1 MLDEFVN
8 AIYGGFDVE
17 NSIEPAMWQEL
28 TKIMNDATAKGLS
41 KGEFSI
47 DHNRSFLDA
56 VKHANEVFAAF
67 KTHAMGK
74 SMASKLLDDNGN
86 LKPFDK
92 WMKDISSISSHHVGS
107 WLKTEYNTA
116 VLRAHNAADW
126 RSFIENKD
134 IMPNLRWM
142 PTTSPDAEAVHRG
155 YWEKKLTLPV
165 EHSFWNKHHP
175 GDRWNCK
182 CSLEST
188 DDPASPDDILDDL
201 PIEPAQRGLENNP
214 GKDGKMFNDTHPYF
228 PKNCNQ
234 CSFYKNRGFKNK
246 MKTWFSNHEKDCYN
260 CNFINKELQ
269 YKDADFFR
277 KRQYEYQQLKSN
289 PEYRDVQFDKKTG
302 GIKATHIGHIT
313 HEGARAERFFEG
325 LTSSDLE
332 KECMNQLFRNG
343 HKVLFCNET
352 LRRRGQQ
359 LPALDMELDGKIMDI
374 RSVTGRGWY
383 SNIFV
388 SKNEQ
393 LYRYNNREDVTE
405 KSDSLCMYFHDSSL
419 YNEEKMRSSI
429 SMFKYRRDNDGNLLS
444 RQLKNVYCVIK
455 GNAKIKKF
463 EI

>member
-1 MLDEFVN
+1 
-8 AIYGGFDVE
+8 
-17 NSIEPAMWQEL
+17 MWQEL

-56 VKHANEVFAAF
+56 VKHANEIFAAF
-67 KTHAMGK
+67 KTHTMGK

-188 DDPASPDDILDDL
+188 DDPASPDDVLDDL

-214 GKDGKMFNDTHPYF
+214 GKDGKIFNDTHPYF

-246 MKTWFSNHEKDCYN
+246 VKTWFNNHEKDCYN
-260 CNFINKELQ
+260 CSFFNNKEEEQKRRNSIKEFIENALGLPWGGKKGVYLGEISNEEVKALKRIGVELKVPSIHVIDTDLKHATRPEKIKAGIAVSVQGFKNFVQNYDNPKMFEVYWDAEKVALLYLTKYENQ
-269 YKDADFFR
+269 YQKFIV
-277 KRQYEYQQLKSN
+277 KINGS
-289 PEYRDVQFDKKTG
+289 
-302 GIKATHIGHIT
+302 GIK
-313 HEGARAERFFEG
+313 
-325 LTSSDLE
+325 
-332 KECMNQLFRNG
+332 C
-343 HKVLFCNET
+343 
-352 LRRRGQQ
+352 
-359 LPALDMELDGKIMDI
+359 
-374 RSVTGRGWY
+374 
-383 SNIFV
+383 
-388 SKNEQ
+388 
-393 LYRYNNREDVTE
+393 NREILDTNYLRTA
-405 KSDSLCMYFHDSSL
+405 SL
-419 YNEEKMRSSI
+419 I
-429 SMFKYRRDNDGNLLS
+429 RDPKNIRKNPK
-444 RQLKNVYCVIK
+444 LK
-455 GNAKIKKF
+455 KIR
-463 EI
+463 

>member
-17 NSIEPAMWQEL
+17 NSIEPTMWREL
-28 TKIMNDATAKGLS
+28 TKIMNEATAKGLS

-47 DHNRSFLDA
+47 DHNKGFLES
-56 VKHANEVFAAF
+56 VKHANEIFAAF

-165 EHSFWNKHHP
+165 EHPFWNKHHP

-188 DDPASPDDILDDL
+188 DDPASPDDVLDDL

-214 GKDGKMFNDTHPYF
+214 GKDGKIFNDTHPYF

-246 MKTWFSNHEKDCYN
+246 VKTWFSNQEKDCFN
-260 CNFINKELQ
+260 CPFFKDCISEQDKNRSLRLRAKKIKEEVEFLKESKPTNKEFPHSINV
-269 YKDADFFR
+269 YA
-277 KRQYEYQQLKSN
+277 
-289 PEYRDVQFDKKTG
+289 T
-302 GIKATHIGHIT
+302 GIKEWLNQPHKHYK
-313 HEGARAERFFEG
+313 EKNEL
-325 LTSSDLE
+325 LTSFLDVFYNAKYRGSTDDN
-332 KECMNQLFRNG
+332 KERDGVEHTHVF
-343 HKVLFCNET
+343 EI
-352 LRRRGQQ
+352 
-359 LPALDMELDGKIMDI
+359 ELNK
-374 RSVTGRGWY
+374 
-383 SNIFV
+383 
-388 SKNEQ
+388 
-393 LYRYNNREDVTE
+393 E
-405 KSDSLCMYFHDSSL
+405 KSWILVHEMKWGEYKLH
-419 YNEEKMRSSI
+419 SI
-429 SMFKYRRDNDGNLLS
+429 SDNVNVTKD
-444 RQLKNVYCVIK
+444 LKK
-455 GNAKIKKF
+455 
-463 EI
+463 

>member
-1 MLDEFVN
+1 
-8 AIYGGFDVE
+8 
-17 NSIEPAMWQEL
+17 MWQEL

-47 DHNRSFLDA
+47 DHNRGFLDA
-56 VKHANEVFAAF
+56 VKHANEIFAAF

-165 EHSFWNKHHP
+165 EHPFWNKHHP

-214 GKDGKMFNDTHPYF
+214 GKDGKIFNDTHPYF

-246 MKTWFSNHEKDCYN
+246 VKTWFNNHEKDCYN
-260 CNFINKELQ
+260 CSFFNNKEEEQKRRNSIKEFIENALGLPWGGKKGVYLGEISNEEVKALKRIGVELKVPSIHVIDTDLKHATRPEKIKAGIAVSVQGFKNFVQNYDNPKMFEVYWDAEKVALLYLTKYENQ
-269 YKDADFFR
+269 YQKFIV
-277 KRQYEYQQLKSN
+277 KINGS
-289 PEYRDVQFDKKTG
+289 
-302 GIKATHIGHIT
+302 GIK
-313 HEGARAERFFEG
+313 
-325 LTSSDLE
+325 
-332 KECMNQLFRNG
+332 C
-343 HKVLFCNET
+343 
-352 LRRRGQQ
+352 
-359 LPALDMELDGKIMDI
+359 
-374 RSVTGRGWY
+374 
-383 SNIFV
+383 
-388 SKNEQ
+388 
-393 LYRYNNREDVTE
+393 NREILDTNYLRTA
-405 KSDSLCMYFHDSSL
+405 SL
-419 YNEEKMRSSI
+419 I
-429 SMFKYRRDNDGNLLS
+429 RDPKNIRKNPK
-444 RQLKNVYCVIK
+444 LK
-455 GNAKIKKF
+455 KIR
-463 EI
+463 

>member
-17 NSIEPAMWQEL
+17 NSIEPTMWREL

-126 RSFIENKD
+126 RSFMENKD

-165 EHSFWNKHHP
+165 EHPFWNKHHP

-188 DDPASPDDILDDL
+188 DDPASPDDVLDDL

-214 GKDGKMFNDTHPYF
+214 GKDGKIFNDTHPYF

-246 MKTWFSNHEKDCYN
+246 VKTWFSNQEKDCFN
-260 CNFINKELQ
+260 CPFFKDCISEQDKNRSLRLRAKKIKEEVEFLKESKPTNKEFPHSINV
-269 YKDADFFR
+269 YA
-277 KRQYEYQQLKSN
+277 
-289 PEYRDVQFDKKTG
+289 T
-302 GIKATHIGHIT
+302 GIKEWLNQPHKHYK
-313 HEGARAERFFEG
+313 EKNEL
-325 LTSSDLE
+325 LTSFLDVFYNAKYRGSTDDN
-332 KECMNQLFRNG
+332 KERDGVEHTHVF
-343 HKVLFCNET
+343 EI
-352 LRRRGQQ
+352 
-359 LPALDMELDGKIMDI
+359 ELNK
-374 RSVTGRGWY
+374 
-383 SNIFV
+383 
-388 SKNEQ
+388 
-393 LYRYNNREDVTE
+393 E
-405 KSDSLCMYFHDSSL
+405 KSWILVHEMKWGEYKLH
-419 YNEEKMRSSI
+419 SI
-429 SMFKYRRDNDGNLLS
+429 SDNVNVTKD
-444 RQLKNVYCVIK
+444 LKK
-455 GNAKIKKF
+455 
-463 EI
+463 

>member
-17 NSIEPAMWQEL
+17 NSIEPTMWQEL
-28 TKIMNDATAKGLS
+28 TKIMNEATAKGLA

-47 DHNRSFLDA
+47 DHNRGFLDA
-56 VKHANEVFAAF
+56 VKHANEIFAAF

-74 SMASKLLDDNGN
+74 SMASKLLDENGS

-165 EHSFWNKHHP
+165 EHPFWNKHHP

-214 GKDGKMFNDTHPYF
+214 GKDGKIFNDTHPYF

-246 MKTWFSNHEKDCYN
+246 VKTWFSNQEKDCFN
-260 CNFINKELQ
+260 CPFFKDCISEQDKNRSLRLRAKKIKEEVEFLKESKPTNKEFPHSINV
-269 YKDADFFR
+269 YA
-277 KRQYEYQQLKSN
+277 
-289 PEYRDVQFDKKTG
+289 T
-302 GIKATHIGHIT
+302 GIKEWLNQPHKHYK
-313 HEGARAERFFEG
+313 EKNEL
-325 LTSSDLE
+325 LTSFLDVFYNS
-332 KECMNQLFRNG
+332 KY
-343 HKVLFCNET
+343 
-352 LRRRGQQ
+352 RGYT
-359 LPALDMELDGKIMDI
+359 DDNK
-374 RSVTGRGWY
+374 
-383 SNIFV
+383 
-388 SKNEQ
+388 K
-393 LYRYNNREDVTE
+393 REDVEHTHVFEIELNKE
-405 KSDSLCMYFHDSSL
+405 KSWILVH
-419 YNEEKMRSSI
+419 EMRWGEYKLHSI
-429 SMFKYRRDNDGNLLS
+429 SDNENVTKD
-444 RQLKNVYCVIK
+444 LKK
-455 GNAKIKKF
+455 
-463 EI
+463 

>member
-17 NSIEPAMWQEL
+17 NSIEPTMWQEL
-28 TKIMNDATAKGLS
+28 TKIMNEATAKGLS

-47 DHNRSFLDA
+47 DHNRVFLDA

-165 EHSFWNKHHP
+165 EHPFWNKHHP

-188 DDPASPDDILDDL
+188 DDPASPDDVIDDL
-201 PIEPAQRGLENNP
+201 PVEPAQRGLENNP
-214 GKDGKMFNDTHPYF
+214 GKDGKIFNDTHPYF
-228 PKNCNQ
+228 PKSCNQ

-246 MKTWFSNHEKDCYN
+246 VKTWFNNHEKDCYN
-260 CNFINKELQ
+260 CSFFNNKEEEQKRRNSIKEFIENALSLPWGGKKGVYLGEFSNEEVKALKRIGVELKVPSIHVIDTDLKHATRPEKIKAGIAVSVQGFKNFVQNYDNPKMFEVYWDAEKVALLYLTKYENQ
-269 YKDADFFR
+269 YQKFIV
-277 KRQYEYQQLKSN
+277 KINGS
-289 PEYRDVQFDKKTG
+289 
-302 GIKATHIGHIT
+302 GIK
-313 HEGARAERFFEG
+313 
-325 LTSSDLE
+325 
-332 KECMNQLFRNG
+332 C
-343 HKVLFCNET
+343 
-352 LRRRGQQ
+352 
-359 LPALDMELDGKIMDI
+359 
-374 RSVTGRGWY
+374 
-383 SNIFV
+383 
-388 SKNEQ
+388 
-393 LYRYNNREDVTE
+393 NREILDTNYLRTA
-405 KSDSLCMYFHDSSL
+405 SL
-419 YNEEKMRSSI
+419 I
-429 SMFKYRRDNDGNLLS
+429 RDPKNIRKNPK
-444 RQLKNVYCVIK
+444 LK
-455 GNAKIKKF
+455 KIR
-463 EI
+463 

>member
-17 NSIEPAMWQEL
+17 NSIEPTMWREL

-47 DHNRSFLDA
+47 DHNKGFLDS

-165 EHSFWNKHHP
+165 EHPFWNKHHP

-214 GKDGKMFNDTHPYF
+214 GKDGKIFNDTHPYF

-246 MKTWFSNHEKDCYN
+246 VKTWFSNQEKDCFN
-260 CNFINKELQ
+260 CPFFKDCISEQDKNRSLRLRAKKIKEEVEFLKESKPTNKEFPHSINV
-269 YKDADFFR
+269 YA
-277 KRQYEYQQLKSN
+277 
-289 PEYRDVQFDKKTG
+289 T
-302 GIKATHIGHIT
+302 GIKEWLNQPHKHYK
-313 HEGARAERFFEG
+313 EKNEL
-325 LTSSDLE
+325 LTSFLDVFYNS
-332 KECMNQLFRNG
+332 KY
-343 HKVLFCNET
+343 
-352 LRRRGQQ
+352 RGYT
-359 LPALDMELDGKIMDI
+359 DDNK
-374 RSVTGRGWY
+374 
-383 SNIFV
+383 
-388 SKNEQ
+388 K
-393 LYRYNNREDVTE
+393 REDVEHTHVFEIELNKE
-405 KSDSLCMYFHDSSL
+405 KSWILVH
-419 YNEEKMRSSI
+419 EMRWGEYKLHSI
-429 SMFKYRRDNDGNLLS
+429 SDNENVTKD
-444 RQLKNVYCVIK
+444 LKK
-455 GNAKIKKF
+455 
-463 EI
+463 

>member
-8 AIYGGFDVE
+8 AIYEGFDVE
-17 NSIEPAMWQEL
+17 NSIEPTMWKEL
-28 TKIMNDATAKGLS
+28 TKIMNEATAKGLA

-74 SMASKLLDDNGN
+74 SMASKLLDDNGH

-126 RSFIENKD
+126 RSFMENKD

-165 EHSFWNKHHP
+165 EHPFWNKHHP

-201 PIEPAQRGLENNP
+201 PIKPAQRGLENNP

-228 PKNCNQ
+228 PKSCNQ

-246 MKTWFSNHEKDCYN
+246 VKTWFSNHEKDCYN
-260 CNFINKELQ
+260 CSFFNNKEEEQKRRNSIKEFIEDALNSPWGGKKGVYLGEISNEEIKALKEIGVKLKVPSIHIVDVDLKHATRLAKVEAGIALDAKDFQNFIQNF
-269 YKDADFFR
+269 DNPR
-277 KRQYEYQQLKSN
+277 KFSLYYDVREKSLL
-289 PEYRDVQFDKKTG
+289 Y
-302 GIKATHIGHIT
+302 
-313 HEGARAERFFEG
+313 
-325 LTSSDLE
+325 LTT
-332 KECMNQLFRNG
+332 F
-343 HKVLFCNET
+343 
-352 LRRRGQQ
+352 RGQAQ
-359 LPALDMELDGKIMDI
+359 KFSVKINKGAI
-374 RSVTGRGWY
+374 RCNKQ
-383 SNIFV
+383 NITTNYLRSG
-388 SKNEQ
+388 SKIES
-393 LYRYNNREDVTE
+393 EDVIG
-405 KSDSLCMYFHDSSL
+405 KSPEDY
-419 YNEEKMRSSI
+419 K
-429 SMFKYRRDNDGNLLS
+429 
-444 RQLKNVYCVIK
+444 
-455 GNAKIKKF
+455 KIR
-463 EI
+463 

>member
-17 NSIEPAMWQEL
+17 NSIEPTMWQEL
-28 TKIMNDATAKGLS
+28 TKIMNEATAKGLS

-47 DHNRSFLDA
+47 DHNRGFLDA
-56 VKHANEVFAAF
+56 VKHANEIFAAF

-74 SMASKLLDDNGN
+74 SMASKLLDDNGH

-165 EHSFWNKHHP
+165 EHPFWNKHHP

-234 CSFYKNRGFKNK
+234 CSFYKDRGLKNK
-246 MKTWFSNHEKDCYN
+246 VKTWFSNHEKDCYN
-260 CNFINKELQ
+260 CSFFNNKEEEQKRRNSIKEFIENVLNSPWGGKKGVYLGEISNEEVKALKEIGVKLKVPSIHIVDVDLKHATRPEKIKEGIAVSVQGFKNFVQNYDNPKMFEVYWDAEKVSLLYLTKYENQ
-269 YKDADFFR
+269 YQKFIV
-277 KRQYEYQQLKSN
+277 KINGS
-289 PEYRDVQFDKKTG
+289 
-302 GIKATHIGHIT
+302 GIK
-313 HEGARAERFFEG
+313 
-325 LTSSDLE
+325 
-332 KECMNQLFRNG
+332 C
-343 HKVLFCNET
+343 
-352 LRRRGQQ
+352 
-359 LPALDMELDGKIMDI
+359 
-374 RSVTGRGWY
+374 
-383 SNIFV
+383 
-388 SKNEQ
+388 
-393 LYRYNNREDVTE
+393 NREILDTNYLRTA
-405 KSDSLCMYFHDSSL
+405 SLV
-419 YNEEKMRSSI
+419 
-429 SMFKYRRDNDGNLLS
+429 RDPKNIRKDPK
-444 RQLKNVYCVIK
+444 LK
-455 GNAKIKKF
+455 KIR
-463 EI
+463 

>member
-17 NSIEPAMWQEL
+17 NSIEPTMWQEL

-47 DHNRSFLDA
+47 DHNRGFLDA
-56 VKHANEVFAAF
+56 VKHANEIFAAF

-126 RSFIENKD
+126 RSFVENKD

-165 EHSFWNKHHP
+165 EHPFWNKHHP

-188 DDPASPDDILDDL
+188 DDPASPDDVLDDL

-246 MKTWFSNHEKDCYN
+246 VKTWFNNHEKDCYN
-260 CNFINKELQ
+260 CSFFNNKEEEQKRRNSIKEFIENALGLPWGGKKGVYLGEISNEEVKALKRIGVELKVPSIHVIDTDLKHATRPEKIKAGIAVSVQGFKNFVQNYDNPKMFEVYWDAEKVALLYLTKYENQ
-269 YKDADFFR
+269 YQKFIV
-277 KRQYEYQQLKSN
+277 KINGS
-289 PEYRDVQFDKKTG
+289 
-302 GIKATHIGHIT
+302 GIK
-313 HEGARAERFFEG
+313 
-325 LTSSDLE
+325 
-332 KECMNQLFRNG
+332 C
-343 HKVLFCNET
+343 
-352 LRRRGQQ
+352 
-359 LPALDMELDGKIMDI
+359 
-374 RSVTGRGWY
+374 
-383 SNIFV
+383 
-388 SKNEQ
+388 
-393 LYRYNNREDVTE
+393 NREILDTNYLRTA
-405 KSDSLCMYFHDSSL
+405 SL
-419 YNEEKMRSSI
+419 I
-429 SMFKYRRDNDGNLLS
+429 RDPKNIRKNPK
-444 RQLKNVYCVIK
+444 LK
-455 GNAKIKKF
+455 KIR
-463 EI
+463 

>member
-8 AIYGGFDVE
+8 AIYEGFDVE
-17 NSIEPAMWQEL
+17 NSIEPTMWREL

-41 KGEFSI
+41 KGKFSI
-47 DHNRSFLDA
+47 DHNKGFLES

-74 SMASKLLDDNGN
+74 SMASKLLDDNGH

-165 EHSFWNKHHP
+165 EHPFWNKHHP

-188 DDPASPDDILDDL
+188 DDPASPDDVIDDL

-246 MKTWFSNHEKDCYN
+246 VKTWFSNHEKDCYN
-260 CNFINKELQ
+260 CSFFNNKEEEQKRRNSIKEFIENALSLPWGGKKGVYLGEVSNEEVKALKRIGVELKVPSIHIVDVDLKHATRLAKVKAGIALDVKDFQNFIQNF
-269 YKDADFFR
+269 DNPR
-277 KRQYEYQQLKSN
+277 KFSLYY
-289 PEYRDVQFDKKTG
+289 DVR
-302 GIKATHIGHIT
+302 
-313 HEGARAERFFEG
+313 ENSLLY
-325 LTSSDLE
+325 LTT
-332 KECMNQLFRNG
+332 F
-343 HKVLFCNET
+343 
-352 LRRRGQQ
+352 RGQAQ
-359 LPALDMELDGKIMDI
+359 KFSVKINKGEI
-374 RSVTGRGWY
+374 RCNKQ
-383 SNIFV
+383 NITTNYLRSG
-388 SKNEQ
+388 SK
-393 LYRYNNREDVTE
+393 LSDEDRIR
-405 KSDSLCMYFHDSSL
+405 KSQ
-419 YNEEKMRSSI
+419 
-429 SMFKYRRDNDGNLLS
+429 KYY
-444 RQLKNVYCVIK
+444 K
-455 GNAKIKKF
+455 KIR
-463 EI
+463 

>member
-1 MLDEFVN
+1 
-8 AIYGGFDVE
+8 
-17 NSIEPAMWQEL
+17 MWQEL

-47 DHNRSFLDA
+47 DHNKGFLES

-165 EHSFWNKHHP
+165 EHPFWNKHHP

-214 GKDGKMFNDTHPYF
+214 GKDGKIFNDTHPYF

-246 MKTWFSNHEKDCYN
+246 VKTWFSNHEKDCYN
-260 CNFINKELQ
+260 CSFFNNKEEEQKRRNSIKEFIENALGLPWGGKKGVYLGEISNEEVKALKRIGVELKVPSIHVIDTDLKHATRPEKIKAGIAVSVQGFKNFVQNYDNPKMFEVYWDAEKVALLYLTKYENQ
-269 YKDADFFR
+269 YQKFIV
-277 KRQYEYQQLKSN
+277 KINGS
-289 PEYRDVQFDKKTG
+289 
-302 GIKATHIGHIT
+302 GIK
-313 HEGARAERFFEG
+313 
-325 LTSSDLE
+325 
-332 KECMNQLFRNG
+332 C
-343 HKVLFCNET
+343 
-352 LRRRGQQ
+352 
-359 LPALDMELDGKIMDI
+359 
-374 RSVTGRGWY
+374 
-383 SNIFV
+383 
-388 SKNEQ
+388 
-393 LYRYNNREDVTE
+393 NREILDTNYLRTA
-405 KSDSLCMYFHDSSL
+405 SL
-419 YNEEKMRSSI
+419 I
-429 SMFKYRRDNDGNLLS
+429 RDPKNIRKNPK
-444 RQLKNVYCVIK
+444 LK
-455 GNAKIKKF
+455 KIR
-463 EI
+463 

>member
-17 NSIEPAMWQEL
+17 NSIEPTMWREL

-47 DHNRSFLDA
+47 DHNRGFLDA

-126 RSFIENKD
+126 RSFVENKD

-234 CSFYKNRGFKNK
+234 CSFYKDRGLKNK
-246 MKTWFSNHEKDCYN
+246 VKTWFSNHEKDCYN
-260 CNFINKELQ
+260 CSFFNNKEEEQKRRNSIKEFIENVLNSPWGGKKGVYLGEISNEEVKALKEIGVKLKVPSIHIVDVDLKHATRPEKIKEGIAVSVQGFKNFVQNYDNPKMFEVYWDAEKVSLLYLTKYENQ
-269 YKDADFFR
+269 YQKFIV
-277 KRQYEYQQLKSN
+277 KINGS
-289 PEYRDVQFDKKTG
+289 
-302 GIKATHIGHIT
+302 GIK
-313 HEGARAERFFEG
+313 
-325 LTSSDLE
+325 
-332 KECMNQLFRNG
+332 C
-343 HKVLFCNET
+343 
-352 LRRRGQQ
+352 
-359 LPALDMELDGKIMDI
+359 
-374 RSVTGRGWY
+374 
-383 SNIFV
+383 
-388 SKNEQ
+388 
-393 LYRYNNREDVTE
+393 NREILDTNYLRTA
-405 KSDSLCMYFHDSSL
+405 SLV
-419 YNEEKMRSSI
+419 
-429 SMFKYRRDNDGNLLS
+429 RDPKNIRKDPK
-444 RQLKNVYCVIK
+444 LK
-455 GNAKIKKF
+455 KIR
-463 EI
+463 

>member
-17 NSIEPAMWQEL
+17 NSIEPTMWREL

-47 DHNRSFLDA
+47 DHNKGFLKS

-74 SMASKLLDDNGN
+74 SMASKLLDDNGH

-126 RSFIENKD
+126 RSFVENKD

-165 EHSFWNKHHP
+165 EHPFWNKHHP

-214 GKDGKMFNDTHPYF
+214 GKDGKIFNDTHPYF

-246 MKTWFSNHEKDCYN
+246 VKTWFNNHEKDCYN
-260 CNFINKELQ
+260 CSFFNNKEEEQKRRNSIKEFIENALGLPWGGKKGVYLGEISNEEVKALKRIGVELKVPSIHVIDTDLKHATRPEKIKAGIAVSVQGFKNFVQNYDNPKMFEVYWDAEKVALLYLTKYENQ
-269 YKDADFFR
+269 YQKFIV
-277 KRQYEYQQLKSN
+277 KINGS
-289 PEYRDVQFDKKTG
+289 
-302 GIKATHIGHIT
+302 GIK
-313 HEGARAERFFEG
+313 
-325 LTSSDLE
+325 
-332 KECMNQLFRNG
+332 C
-343 HKVLFCNET
+343 
-352 LRRRGQQ
+352 
-359 LPALDMELDGKIMDI
+359 
-374 RSVTGRGWY
+374 
-383 SNIFV
+383 
-388 SKNEQ
+388 
-393 LYRYNNREDVTE
+393 NREILDTNYLRTA
-405 KSDSLCMYFHDSSL
+405 SL
-419 YNEEKMRSSI
+419 I
-429 SMFKYRRDNDGNLLS
+429 RDPKNIRKNPK
-444 RQLKNVYCVIK
+444 LK
-455 GNAKIKKF
+455 KIR
-463 EI
+463 

>member
-1 MLDEFVN
+1 MN

-17 NSIEPAMWQEL
+17 NSIEPTMWREL

-47 DHNRSFLDA
+47 DHNRGFLDA
-56 VKHANEVFAAF
+56 VKHANEIFAAF

-234 CSFYKNRGFKNK
+234 CSFYKDRGLKNK
-246 MKTWFSNHEKDCYN
+246 VKTWFSNHEKDCYN
-260 CNFINKELQ
+260 CSFFNNKEEEQKRRNSIKEFIENVLNSPWGGKKGVYLGEISNEEVKALKEIGVKLKVPSIHIVDVDLKHATRPEKIKEGIAVSVQGFKNFVQNYDNPKMFEVYWDAEKVSLLYLTKYENQ
-269 YKDADFFR
+269 YQKFIV
-277 KRQYEYQQLKSN
+277 KINGS
-289 PEYRDVQFDKKTG
+289 
-302 GIKATHIGHIT
+302 GIK
-313 HEGARAERFFEG
+313 
-325 LTSSDLE
+325 
-332 KECMNQLFRNG
+332 C
-343 HKVLFCNET
+343 
-352 LRRRGQQ
+352 
-359 LPALDMELDGKIMDI
+359 
-374 RSVTGRGWY
+374 
-383 SNIFV
+383 
-388 SKNEQ
+388 
-393 LYRYNNREDVTE
+393 NREILDTNYLRTA
-405 KSDSLCMYFHDSSL
+405 SLV
-419 YNEEKMRSSI
+419 
-429 SMFKYRRDNDGNLLS
+429 RDPKNIRKDPK
-444 RQLKNVYCVIK
+444 LK
-455 GNAKIKKF
+455 KIR
-463 EI
+463 

>member
-1 MLDEFVN
+1 
-8 AIYGGFDVE
+8 
-17 NSIEPAMWQEL
+17 MWQEL
-28 TKIMNDATAKGLS
+28 TNIMNEATAKGLS

-126 RSFIENKD
+126 RSFMENKD

-142 PTTSPDAEAVHRG
+142 PTTSPDAEAVHRS

-165 EHSFWNKHHP
+165 EHPFWNKHHP

-214 GKDGKMFNDTHPYF
+214 GKDGKIFNDTHPYF

-246 MKTWFSNHEKDCYN
+246 VKTWFSNHEKDCFN
-260 CNFINKELQ
+260 CPFFNDCISVQDKNRSVRLRAKKIKEEVEFLKNSKPTNKEFPHSINV
-269 YKDADFFR
+269 YA
-277 KRQYEYQQLKSN
+277 
-289 PEYRDVQFDKKTG
+289 T
-302 GIKATHIGHIT
+302 GIKEWLNQPHKHYR
-313 HEGARAERFFEG
+313 EKNEL
-325 LTSSDLE
+325 LTSFLDVFYNAKYRGPTDDSKKRDDVEHTHVFEIDLN
-332 KECMNQLFRNG
+332 K
-343 HKVLFCNET
+343 
-352 LRRRGQQ
+352 
-359 LPALDMELDGKIMDI
+359 
-374 RSVTGRGWY
+374 
-383 SNIFV
+383 
-388 SKNEQ
+388 
-393 LYRYNNREDVTE
+393 E
-405 KSDSLCMYFHDSSL
+405 KSWILVH
-419 YNEEKMRSSI
+419 EMRWGEYKLHSI
-429 SMFKYRRDNDGNLLS
+429 SDNENVTKD
-444 RQLKNVYCVIK
+444 LKK
-455 GNAKIKKF
+455 
-463 EI
+463 

>member
-17 NSIEPAMWQEL
+17 NSIEPTMWQEL

-165 EHSFWNKHHP
+165 EHPFWNKHHP

-214 GKDGKMFNDTHPYF
+214 GKDGKIFNDTHPYF

-246 MKTWFSNHEKDCYN
+246 VKTWFNNHEKDCYN
-260 CNFINKELQ
+260 CSFFNNKEEEQKRRNSIKEFIENALGLPWGGKKGVYLGEISNEEVKALKRIGVELKVPSIHVIDTDLKHATRPEKIKAGIAVSVQDFKNFVQNYDNPKMFEVYWDAEKVALLYLTKYENQ
-269 YKDADFFR
+269 YQKFIV
-277 KRQYEYQQLKSN
+277 KINGS
-289 PEYRDVQFDKKTG
+289 
-302 GIKATHIGHIT
+302 GIK
-313 HEGARAERFFEG
+313 
-325 LTSSDLE
+325 
-332 KECMNQLFRNG
+332 C
-343 HKVLFCNET
+343 
-352 LRRRGQQ
+352 
-359 LPALDMELDGKIMDI
+359 
-374 RSVTGRGWY
+374 
-383 SNIFV
+383 
-388 SKNEQ
+388 
-393 LYRYNNREDVTE
+393 NREILDTNYLRTA
-405 KSDSLCMYFHDSSL
+405 SL
-419 YNEEKMRSSI
+419 I
-429 SMFKYRRDNDGNLLS
+429 RDPKNIRKNPK
-444 RQLKNVYCVIK
+444 LK
-455 GNAKIKKF
+455 KIR
-463 EI
+463 

>member
-1 MLDEFVN
+1 MN

-28 TKIMNDATAKGLS
+28 TKIMNEATAKGLS

-47 DHNRSFLDA
+47 DHNRGFLNA
-56 VKHANEVFAAF
+56 VKHANKVFAAF

-92 WMKDISSISSHHVGS
+92 WMKDVSSISSHHVGS

-165 EHSFWNKHHP
+165 EHPFWNKHHP

-188 DDPASPDDILDDL
+188 DDPASPDDVLDDL

-214 GKDGKMFNDTHPYF
+214 GKDGKIFNDTHPYF

-246 MKTWFSNHEKDCYN
+246 VKTWFSNQEKDCFN
-260 CNFINKELQ
+260 CPFFKDCISEQDKNRSLRLRAKKIKEEVEFLKESKPTNKEFPHSINV
-269 YKDADFFR
+269 YA
-277 KRQYEYQQLKSN
+277 
-289 PEYRDVQFDKKTG
+289 T
-302 GIKATHIGHIT
+302 GIKEWLNQPHKHYK
-313 HEGARAERFFEG
+313 EKNEL
-325 LTSSDLE
+325 LTSFLDVFYNAKYRGSTDDN
-332 KECMNQLFRNG
+332 KERDGVEHTHVF
-343 HKVLFCNET
+343 EI
-352 LRRRGQQ
+352 
-359 LPALDMELDGKIMDI
+359 ELNK
-374 RSVTGRGWY
+374 
-383 SNIFV
+383 
-388 SKNEQ
+388 
-393 LYRYNNREDVTE
+393 E
-405 KSDSLCMYFHDSSL
+405 KSWILVHEMKWGEYKLH
-419 YNEEKMRSSI
+419 SI
-429 SMFKYRRDNDGNLLS
+429 SDNVNVTKD
-444 RQLKNVYCVIK
+444 LKK
-455 GNAKIKKF
+455 
-463 EI
+463 

>member
-17 NSIEPAMWQEL
+17 NSIEPTMWQEL
-28 TKIMNDATAKGLS
+28 TKIMNEATAKGLS

-47 DHNRSFLDA
+47 DHNKGFLDA
-56 VKHANEVFAAF
+56 VKHANEIFAAF

-74 SMASKLLDDNGN
+74 SMASKLIDDNGN

-165 EHSFWNKHHP
+165 EHPFWNKHHP

-188 DDPASPDDILDDL
+188 DDPASPDDVLDDL

-214 GKDGKMFNDTHPYF
+214 GKDGKIFNDTHPYF

-234 CSFYKNRGFKNK
+234 CRFYKNRGFKNK
-246 MKTWFSNHEKDCYN
+246 VKTWFSNHEKDCYN
-260 CNFINKELQ
+260 CSFFNNKEEEQKRRNSIKEFIENALSLPWGGKKGVYLGKVSNEEVKALKRIGVELKVPSIHIVDVDLKHATRLAKVKAGIALDVKDFQNFIQNF
-269 YKDADFFR
+269 DNPR
-277 KRQYEYQQLKSN
+277 KFSLYY
-289 PEYRDVQFDKKTG
+289 DVR
-302 GIKATHIGHIT
+302 
-313 HEGARAERFFEG
+313 ENSLLY
-325 LTSSDLE
+325 LTT
-332 KECMNQLFRNG
+332 F
-343 HKVLFCNET
+343 
-352 LRRRGQQ
+352 RGQAQ
-359 LPALDMELDGKIMDI
+359 KFSVKINKGEIRCNKQNITTNYLRSGSKLPDEDRIRKSQKYYKKI
-374 RSVTGRGWY
+374 R
-383 SNIFV
+383 
-388 SKNEQ
+388 
-393 LYRYNNREDVTE
+393 
-405 KSDSLCMYFHDSSL
+405 
-419 YNEEKMRSSI
+419 
-429 SMFKYRRDNDGNLLS
+429 
-444 RQLKNVYCVIK
+444 
-455 GNAKIKKF
+455 
-463 EI
+463 

>member
-8 AIYGGFDVE
+8 AIYEGFDVE
-17 NSIEPAMWQEL
+17 NSIEPTMWQEL
-28 TKIMNDATAKGLS
+28 TKIMNEATAKGLS

-47 DHNRSFLDA
+47 DHNKGFLES

-74 SMASKLLDDNGN
+74 SMASKLLDDNGH

-165 EHSFWNKHHP
+165 EHPFWNKHHP

-188 DDPASPDDILDDL
+188 DDPASPDDVIDDL

-246 MKTWFSNHEKDCYN
+246 VKTWFSNHEKDCYN
-260 CNFINKELQ
+260 CSFFNNKEEEQKRRNSIKEFIENALSLPWGGKKGVYLGEVSNEEVKALKRIGVELKVPSIHIVDVDLKHATRLAKVKAGIALDVKDFQNFIQNF
-269 YKDADFFR
+269 DNPR
-277 KRQYEYQQLKSN
+277 KFSLYY
-289 PEYRDVQFDKKTG
+289 DVR
-302 GIKATHIGHIT
+302 
-313 HEGARAERFFEG
+313 ENSLLY
-325 LTSSDLE
+325 LTT
-332 KECMNQLFRNG
+332 F
-343 HKVLFCNET
+343 
-352 LRRRGQQ
+352 RGQAQ
-359 LPALDMELDGKIMDI
+359 KFSVKINKGEIRCNKQNITTNYLRSGSKLPDEDRIRKSQKYYKKI
-374 RSVTGRGWY
+374 R
-383 SNIFV
+383 
-388 SKNEQ
+388 
-393 LYRYNNREDVTE
+393 
-405 KSDSLCMYFHDSSL
+405 
-419 YNEEKMRSSI
+419 
-429 SMFKYRRDNDGNLLS
+429 
-444 RQLKNVYCVIK
+444 
-455 GNAKIKKF
+455 
-463 EI
+463 

>member
-1 MLDEFVN
+1 
-8 AIYGGFDVE
+8 
-17 NSIEPAMWQEL
+17 MWHEL
-28 TKIMNDATAKGLS
+28 TKIMNEATAKGLS

-56 VKHANEVFAAF
+56 VKHANKVFAAF

-74 SMASKLLDDNGN
+74 SMASKLLDDNGH

-165 EHSFWNKHHP
+165 EHPFWNKHHP

-188 DDPASPDDILDDL
+188 DDPASPDDVLDDL

-214 GKDGKMFNDTHPYF
+214 GKDGKIFNDTHPYF

-246 MKTWFSNHEKDCYN
+246 VKTWFSNQEKDCFN
-260 CNFINKELQ
+260 CPFFKDCISEQDKNRSLRLRAKKIKEEVEFLKESKPTNKEFPHSINV
-269 YKDADFFR
+269 YA
-277 KRQYEYQQLKSN
+277 
-289 PEYRDVQFDKKTG
+289 T
-302 GIKATHIGHIT
+302 GIKEWLNQPHKHYK
-313 HEGARAERFFEG
+313 EKNEL
-325 LTSSDLE
+325 LTSFLDVFYNAKYRGSTDDN
-332 KECMNQLFRNG
+332 KERDGVEHTHVF
-343 HKVLFCNET
+343 EI
-352 LRRRGQQ
+352 
-359 LPALDMELDGKIMDI
+359 ELNK
-374 RSVTGRGWY
+374 
-383 SNIFV
+383 
-388 SKNEQ
+388 
-393 LYRYNNREDVTE
+393 E
-405 KSDSLCMYFHDSSL
+405 KSWILVHEMKWGEYKLH
-419 YNEEKMRSSI
+419 SI
-429 SMFKYRRDNDGNLLS
+429 SDNVNVTKD
-444 RQLKNVYCVIK
+444 LKK
-455 GNAKIKKF
+455 
-463 EI
+463 

>member
-17 NSIEPAMWQEL
+17 NSIEPTMWQEL

-47 DHNRSFLDA
+47 DHNRGFLDA
-56 VKHANEVFAAF
+56 VKHANEIFAAF

-165 EHSFWNKHHP
+165 EHPFWNKHHP

-214 GKDGKMFNDTHPYF
+214 GKDGKIFNDTHPYF

-246 MKTWFSNHEKDCYN
+246 VKTWFNNHEKDCYN
-260 CNFINKELQ
+260 CSFFNNKEEEQKRRNSIKEFIENAFGLPWGGKKGVYLGEISNEEVKALKRIGVELKVPSIHVIDTDLKHATRPEKIKAGIAVSVQGFKNFVQNYDNPKMFEVYWDAEKVALLYLTKYENQ
-269 YKDADFFR
+269 YQKFIV
-277 KRQYEYQQLKSN
+277 KINGS
-289 PEYRDVQFDKKTG
+289 
-302 GIKATHIGHIT
+302 GIK
-313 HEGARAERFFEG
+313 
-325 LTSSDLE
+325 
-332 KECMNQLFRNG
+332 C
-343 HKVLFCNET
+343 
-352 LRRRGQQ
+352 
-359 LPALDMELDGKIMDI
+359 
-374 RSVTGRGWY
+374 
-383 SNIFV
+383 
-388 SKNEQ
+388 
-393 LYRYNNREDVTE
+393 NREILDTNYLRTA
-405 KSDSLCMYFHDSSL
+405 SL
-419 YNEEKMRSSI
+419 I
-429 SMFKYRRDNDGNLLS
+429 RDPKNIRKNPK
-444 RQLKNVYCVIK
+444 LK
-455 GNAKIKKF
+455 KIR
-463 EI
+463 

>member
-17 NSIEPAMWQEL
+17 NSIEPTMWREL
-28 TKIMNDATAKGLS
+28 TKIMNEATAKGLS

-47 DHNRSFLDA
+47 DHNRGFLES

-67 KTHAMGK
+67 KTHTMGK
-74 SMASKLLDDNGN
+74 SMASKLIDDNGR

-126 RSFIENKD
+126 RSFVENKD

-165 EHSFWNKHHP
+165 EHPFWNKHHP

-188 DDPASPDDILDDL
+188 DDPASPDDVLDDL

-214 GKDGKMFNDTHPYF
+214 GKDGKIFNDTHPYF

-246 MKTWFSNHEKDCYN
+246 VKTWFSNQEKDCFN
-260 CNFINKELQ
+260 CPFFKDCISEQDKNRSLRLRAKKIKEEVEFLKESKPTNKEFPHSINV
-269 YKDADFFR
+269 YA
-277 KRQYEYQQLKSN
+277 
-289 PEYRDVQFDKKTG
+289 T
-302 GIKATHIGHIT
+302 GIKEWLNQPHKHYK
-313 HEGARAERFFEG
+313 EKNEL
-325 LTSSDLE
+325 LTSFLDVFYNAKYRGSTDDN
-332 KECMNQLFRNG
+332 KERDGVEHTHVF
-343 HKVLFCNET
+343 EI
-352 LRRRGQQ
+352 
-359 LPALDMELDGKIMDI
+359 ELNK
-374 RSVTGRGWY
+374 
-383 SNIFV
+383 
-388 SKNEQ
+388 
-393 LYRYNNREDVTE
+393 E
-405 KSDSLCMYFHDSSL
+405 KSWILVHEMKWGEYKLH
-419 YNEEKMRSSI
+419 SI
-429 SMFKYRRDNDGNLLS
+429 SDNVNVTKD
-444 RQLKNVYCVIK
+444 LKK
-455 GNAKIKKF
+455 
-463 EI
+463 

>member
-17 NSIEPAMWQEL
+17 NSIEPTMWQEL

-56 VKHANEVFAAF
+56 VKHANEIFAAF

-74 SMASKLLDDNGN
+74 SMASKLLDDNGH

-165 EHSFWNKHHP
+165 EHPFWNKHHP

-214 GKDGKMFNDTHPYF
+214 GKDGKIFNDTHPYF

-246 MKTWFSNHEKDCYN
+246 VKTWFNNHEKDCYN
-260 CNFINKELQ
+260 CSFFNNKEEEQKRRNSIKEFIENALGLPWGGKKGVYLGEISNEEVKALKRIGVELKVPSIHVIDTDLKHATRPEKIKAGIAVSVQGFKNFVQNYDNPKMFEVYWDAEKVALLYLTKYENQ
-269 YKDADFFR
+269 YQKFIV
-277 KRQYEYQQLKSN
+277 KINGS
-289 PEYRDVQFDKKTG
+289 
-302 GIKATHIGHIT
+302 GIK
-313 HEGARAERFFEG
+313 
-325 LTSSDLE
+325 
-332 KECMNQLFRNG
+332 C
-343 HKVLFCNET
+343 
-352 LRRRGQQ
+352 
-359 LPALDMELDGKIMDI
+359 
-374 RSVTGRGWY
+374 
-383 SNIFV
+383 
-388 SKNEQ
+388 
-393 LYRYNNREDVTE
+393 NREILDTNYLRTA
-405 KSDSLCMYFHDSSL
+405 SL
-419 YNEEKMRSSI
+419 I
-429 SMFKYRRDNDGNLLS
+429 RDPKNIRKNPK
-444 RQLKNVYCVIK
+444 LK
-455 GNAKIKKF
+455 KIR
-463 EI
+463 

>member
-17 NSIEPAMWQEL
+17 NSIEPTMWQEL

-188 DDPASPDDILDDL
+188 DDPVSPDNVLDDL

-246 MKTWFSNHEKDCYN
+246 MKTWFSNQEKDCFN
-260 CNFINKELQ
+260 CGYIDNETDKLKQKVDARTFVGRVLETRFSDNSGVQLGTLSKDEFEFIKGKGVSIKSPNLYITDAKVKHATRPFKRGIGKSVSDEEFKYFIDNFSDRSKCSLYWDIKKQNIMYTTKINDKVQKYIFNINKKISFNHKEIELNHFVTAG
-269 YKDADFFR
+269 Y
-277 KRQYEYQQLKSN
+277 
-289 PEYRDVQFDKKTG
+289 
-302 GIKATHIGHIT
+302 IKEDNISPSIYT
-313 HEGARAERFFEG
+313 
-325 LTSSDLE
+325 
-332 KECMNQLFRNG
+332 
-343 HKVLFCNET
+343 
-352 LRRRGQQ
+352 
-359 LPALDMELDGKIMDI
+359 KI
-374 RSVTGRGWY
+374 R
-383 SNIFV
+383 
-388 SKNEQ
+388 
-393 LYRYNNREDVTE
+393 
-405 KSDSLCMYFHDSSL
+405 
-419 YNEEKMRSSI
+419 
-429 SMFKYRRDNDGNLLS
+429 
-444 RQLKNVYCVIK
+444 
-455 GNAKIKKF
+455 
-463 EI
+463 

>member
-17 NSIEPAMWQEL
+17 NSIEPTMWQEL
-28 TKIMNDATAKGLS
+28 TKIMNEATAKGLS
-41 KGEFSI
+41 RGEFSI
-47 DHNRSFLDA
+47 NHNRDFLNA

-165 EHSFWNKHHP
+165 EHPFWNKHHP

-188 DDPASPDDILDDL
+188 DDPASPDDVIDDL
-201 PIEPAQRGLENNP
+201 PVEPAQRGLENNP
-214 GKDGKMFNDTHPYF
+214 GKDGKIFNDTHPYF

-246 MKTWFSNHEKDCYN
+246 VKTWFSNHSKNCFDCQYINNCLYGQEK
-260 CNFINKELQ
+260 NKLTQRAKEIRNIAKEK
-269 YKDADFFR
+269 YKDKVFTHPQFQGKVTMSAKSIKEFLNQPHEFF
-277 KRQYEYQQLKSN
+277 K
-289 PEYRDVQFDKKTG
+289 
-302 GIKATHIGHIT
+302 
-313 HEGARAERFFEG
+313 
-325 LTSSDLE
+325 E
-332 KECMNQLFRNG
+332 KNELLLDIENVFRNSEYKEPENKKG
-343 HKVLFCNET
+343 KNTSKHGEDLGVHLFEISIKGKPSWLIVREYSDKS
-352 LRRRGQQ
+352 LR
-359 LPALDMELDGKIMDI
+359 L
-374 RSVTGRGWY
+374 Y
-383 SNIFV
+383 SISD
-388 SKNEQ
+388 SKN
-393 LYRYNNREDVTE
+393 
-405 KSDSLCMYFHDSSL
+405 
-419 YNEEKMRSSI
+419 I
-429 SMFKYRRDNDGNLLS
+429 
-444 RQLKNVYCVIK
+444 LKALK
-455 GNAKIKKF
+455 
-463 EI
+463 E

>member
-17 NSIEPAMWQEL
+17 NSIEPTMWREL

-47 DHNRSFLDA
+47 DHNRGFLNA
-56 VKHANEVFAAF
+56 VKHANKVFAAF

-74 SMASKLLDDNGN
+74 SMASKLLDDNGH

-155 YWEKKLTLPV
+155 YWEKKLTLPI
-165 EHSFWNKHHP
+165 EHPFWNKHHP

-188 DDPASPDDILDDL
+188 DDPASPDDVLDDL
-201 PIEPAQRGLENNP
+201 PIKPAQRGLENNP
-214 GKDGKMFNDTHPYF
+214 GKDGKIFNDTHPYF

-246 MKTWFSNHEKDCYN
+246 VKTWFSNQEKDCFN
-260 CNFINKELQ
+260 CPFFKDCISEQDKNRSLRLRAKKIKEEVEFLKESKPTNKEFPHSINV
-269 YKDADFFR
+269 YA
-277 KRQYEYQQLKSN
+277 
-289 PEYRDVQFDKKTG
+289 T
-302 GIKATHIGHIT
+302 GIKEWLNQPHKHYK
-313 HEGARAERFFEG
+313 EKNEL
-325 LTSSDLE
+325 LTSFLDVFYNAKYRGSTDDN
-332 KECMNQLFRNG
+332 KERDGVEHTHVF
-343 HKVLFCNET
+343 EI
-352 LRRRGQQ
+352 
-359 LPALDMELDGKIMDI
+359 ELNK
-374 RSVTGRGWY
+374 
-383 SNIFV
+383 
-388 SKNEQ
+388 
-393 LYRYNNREDVTE
+393 E
-405 KSDSLCMYFHDSSL
+405 KSWILVHEMKWGEYKLH
-419 YNEEKMRSSI
+419 SI
-429 SMFKYRRDNDGNLLS
+429 SDNVNVTKD
-444 RQLKNVYCVIK
+444 LKK
-455 GNAKIKKF
+455 
-463 EI
+463 

>member
-1 MLDEFVN
+1 MLDEFLN
-8 AIYGGFDVE
+8 AIYEGFDVE
-17 NSIEPAMWQEL
+17 NSIEPTMWREL

-47 DHNRSFLDA
+47 DHNKGFLES

-74 SMASKLLDDNGN
+74 SMASKLLDDNGH

-165 EHSFWNKHHP
+165 KHPFWNKHHP

-188 DDPASPDDILDDL
+188 DDPASPDDVIDDL
-201 PIEPAQRGLENNP
+201 PIEPAQRGLENIP

-246 MKTWFSNHEKDCYN
+246 VKTWFSNHEKDCYN
-260 CNFINKELQ
+260 CSFFNNKEEEQKRRNSIKEFIENALSLPWGGKKGVYLGEVSNEEVKALKRIGVELKVPSIHIVDVDLKHATRLAKVKAGIALDVKNFDNPRKFSLYYDVRENSLLYLTTFRGQAQKFSVKINKGEIRCNKQNITTNYLRSGSKLSDEDRIRKSQ
-269 YKDADFFR
+269 KYYK
-277 KRQYEYQQLKSN
+277 
-289 PEYRDVQFDKKTG
+289 
-302 GIKATHIGHIT
+302 
-313 HEGARAERFFEG
+313 
-325 LTSSDLE
+325 
-332 KECMNQLFRNG
+332 
-343 HKVLFCNET
+343 
-352 LRRRGQQ
+352 
-359 LPALDMELDGKIMDI
+359 KI
-374 RSVTGRGWY
+374 R
-383 SNIFV
+383 
-388 SKNEQ
+388 
-393 LYRYNNREDVTE
+393 
-405 KSDSLCMYFHDSSL
+405 
-419 YNEEKMRSSI
+419 
-429 SMFKYRRDNDGNLLS
+429 
-444 RQLKNVYCVIK
+444 
-455 GNAKIKKF
+455 
-463 EI
+463 

>member
-1 MLDEFVN
+1 
-8 AIYGGFDVE
+8 
-17 NSIEPAMWQEL
+17 MWREL
-28 TKIMNDATAKGLS
+28 TKIMNEATAKGLS

-47 DHNRSFLDA
+47 DHNRGFLDA
-56 VKHANEVFAAF
+56 VKHANEIFAAF

-74 SMASKLLDDNGN
+74 SMASKLIDDNGR

-126 RSFIENKD
+126 RSFVENKD

-165 EHSFWNKHHP
+165 EHPFWNKHHP

-214 GKDGKMFNDTHPYF
+214 GKDGKIFNDTHPYF

-246 MKTWFSNHEKDCYN
+246 VKTWFNNHEKDCYN
-260 CNFINKELQ
+260 CSFFNNKEEEQKRRNSIKEFIENALSLPWGGKKGVYLGEFSNEEVKALKRIGVELKVPSIHVIDTDLKHATRPEKIKAGIAVSVQGFKNFVQNYDNPKMFEVYWDAEKVALLYLTKYENQ
-269 YKDADFFR
+269 YQKFIV
-277 KRQYEYQQLKSN
+277 KINGS
-289 PEYRDVQFDKKTG
+289 
-302 GIKATHIGHIT
+302 GIK
-313 HEGARAERFFEG
+313 
-325 LTSSDLE
+325 
-332 KECMNQLFRNG
+332 C
-343 HKVLFCNET
+343 
-352 LRRRGQQ
+352 
-359 LPALDMELDGKIMDI
+359 
-374 RSVTGRGWY
+374 
-383 SNIFV
+383 
-388 SKNEQ
+388 
-393 LYRYNNREDVTE
+393 NREILDTNYLRTA
-405 KSDSLCMYFHDSSL
+405 SL
-419 YNEEKMRSSI
+419 I
-429 SMFKYRRDNDGNLLS
+429 RDPKNIRKNPK
-444 RQLKNVYCVIK
+444 LK
-455 GNAKIKKF
+455 KIR
-463 EI
+463 

>member
-1 MLDEFVN
+1 MN

-17 NSIEPAMWQEL
+17 NSIEPTMWQEL
-28 TKIMNDATAKGLS
+28 TKIMNEATAKGLS

-47 DHNRSFLDA
+47 DHNRGFLNA
-56 VKHANEVFAAF
+56 VKHANKVFAAF

-165 EHSFWNKHHP
+165 EHPFWNKHHP

-214 GKDGKMFNDTHPYF
+214 GKDGKIFNDTHPYF

-246 MKTWFSNHEKDCYN
+246 VKTWFSNQEKDCFN
-260 CNFINKELQ
+260 CPFFKDCISEQDKNRSLRLRAKKIKEEVEFLKESKPTNKEFPHSINV
-269 YKDADFFR
+269 YA
-277 KRQYEYQQLKSN
+277 
-289 PEYRDVQFDKKTG
+289 T
-302 GIKATHIGHIT
+302 GIKEWLNQPHKHYK
-313 HEGARAERFFEG
+313 EKNEL
-325 LTSSDLE
+325 LTSFLDVFYNAKYRGSTDDN
-332 KECMNQLFRNG
+332 KERDGVEHTHVF
-343 HKVLFCNET
+343 EI
-352 LRRRGQQ
+352 
-359 LPALDMELDGKIMDI
+359 ELNK
-374 RSVTGRGWY
+374 
-383 SNIFV
+383 
-388 SKNEQ
+388 
-393 LYRYNNREDVTE
+393 E
-405 KSDSLCMYFHDSSL
+405 KSWILVHEMKWGEYKLH
-419 YNEEKMRSSI
+419 SI
-429 SMFKYRRDNDGNLLS
+429 SDNVNVTKD
-444 RQLKNVYCVIK
+444 LKK
-455 GNAKIKKF
+455 
-463 EI
+463 

>member
-17 NSIEPAMWQEL
+17 NSIEPTMWQEL

-47 DHNRSFLDA
+47 DHNKGFLDS

-126 RSFIENKD
+126 RSFMENKD

-165 EHSFWNKHHP
+165 EHPFWNKHHP

-201 PIEPAQRGLENNP
+201 PTEPAQRGLENNP

-246 MKTWFSNHEKDCYN
+246 MKTWFNNHEKDCYN
-260 CNFINKELQ
+260 CSFFNNKEEEQKRRNSIKEFIENALSLPWGGKKGVYLGEISNEEVKALKRIGVELKVPSIHIVDVDLKHATRLAKVKAGIALDAKDFQNFIQNF
-269 YKDADFFR
+269 DNPR
-277 KRQYEYQQLKSN
+277 KFSLYY
-289 PEYRDVQFDKKTG
+289 DVR
-302 GIKATHIGHIT
+302 
-313 HEGARAERFFEG
+313 ENSLLY
-325 LTSSDLE
+325 LTT
-332 KECMNQLFRNG
+332 F
-343 HKVLFCNET
+343 
-352 LRRRGQQ
+352 RGQAQ
-359 LPALDMELDGKIMDI
+359 KFSVKINKGEI
-374 RSVTGRGWY
+374 RCNKQ
-383 SNIFV
+383 NITTNYLRSG
-388 SKNEQ
+388 SKLQ
-393 LYRYNNREDVTE
+393 DEDRIR
-405 KSDSLCMYFHDSSL
+405 KSQ
-419 YNEEKMRSSI
+419 
-429 SMFKYRRDNDGNLLS
+429 KYY
-444 RQLKNVYCVIK
+444 K
-455 GNAKIKKF
+455 KIR
-463 EI
+463 

>member
-8 AIYGGFDVE
+8 AIYEGFDVE
-17 NSIEPAMWQEL
+17 NSIEPTMWQEL
-28 TKIMNDATAKGLS
+28 TNIMNEATAKGLS

-165 EHSFWNKHHP
+165 EHPFWNKHHP

-188 DDPASPDDILDDL
+188 DDPASPDDVIDDL
-201 PIEPAQRGLENNP
+201 PVEPAQRGLENNP

-246 MKTWFSNHEKDCYN
+246 VKTWFNNHEKDCYN
-260 CNFINKELQ
+260 CSFFNNKEEEQKRRNSIKEFIENALSLPWGGKKGVYLGEISNEEVKALKRIGVELKVPSIHVIDTDLKHATRPEKIKAGIAVSVQGFKNFVQNYDNPKMFEVYWDAEKVALLYLTKYENQ
-269 YKDADFFR
+269 YQKFIV
-277 KRQYEYQQLKSN
+277 KINGS
-289 PEYRDVQFDKKTG
+289 
-302 GIKATHIGHIT
+302 GIK
-313 HEGARAERFFEG
+313 
-325 LTSSDLE
+325 
-332 KECMNQLFRNG
+332 C
-343 HKVLFCNET
+343 
-352 LRRRGQQ
+352 
-359 LPALDMELDGKIMDI
+359 
-374 RSVTGRGWY
+374 
-383 SNIFV
+383 
-388 SKNEQ
+388 
-393 LYRYNNREDVTE
+393 NREILDTNYLRTA
-405 KSDSLCMYFHDSSL
+405 SL
-419 YNEEKMRSSI
+419 MRDPKNI
-429 SMFKYRRDNDGNLLS
+429 RKNPK
-444 RQLKNVYCVIK
+444 LK
-455 GNAKIKKF
+455 KIR
-463 EI
+463 

>member
-17 NSIEPAMWQEL
+17 NSIEPTMWQEL
-28 TKIMNDATAKGLS
+28 TKIMNEATAKGLS

-74 SMASKLLDDNGN
+74 SMASKLLDGNGK

-165 EHSFWNKHHP
+165 EHPFWNKHHP

-188 DDPASPDDILDDL
+188 DDPASPDDVIDDL
-201 PIEPAQRGLENNP
+201 PVEPAQRGLENNP
-214 GKDGKMFNDTHPYF
+214 GKDGKIFNDTHPYF
-228 PKNCNQ
+228 PRNCNQ

-246 MKTWFSNHEKDCYN
+246 VKTWFNNHEKDCYN
-260 CNFINKELQ
+260 CSFFNNKEEEQKRRNSIKEFIENALSLPWGGKKGVYLGEISNEEVKALKRIGVELKVPSIHVIDTDLKHATRPEKIKAGIAVSVQGFKNFVQNYDNPKMFEVYWDAEKVALLYLTKYENQ
-269 YKDADFFR
+269 YQKFIV
-277 KRQYEYQQLKSN
+277 KINGS
-289 PEYRDVQFDKKTG
+289 
-302 GIKATHIGHIT
+302 GIK
-313 HEGARAERFFEG
+313 
-325 LTSSDLE
+325 
-332 KECMNQLFRNG
+332 C
-343 HKVLFCNET
+343 
-352 LRRRGQQ
+352 
-359 LPALDMELDGKIMDI
+359 
-374 RSVTGRGWY
+374 
-383 SNIFV
+383 
-388 SKNEQ
+388 
-393 LYRYNNREDVTE
+393 NREILDTNYLRTA
-405 KSDSLCMYFHDSSL
+405 SL
-419 YNEEKMRSSI
+419 MRDPKNI
-429 SMFKYRRDNDGNLLS
+429 RKNPK
-444 RQLKNVYCVIK
+444 LK
-455 GNAKIKKF
+455 KIR
-463 EI
+463 

>member
-17 NSIEPAMWQEL
+17 NSIEPTMWQEL
-28 TKIMNDATAKGLS
+28 TKIMNEATAKGLS

-47 DHNRSFLDA
+47 DHNRGFLDA
-56 VKHANEVFAAF
+56 VKHANEIFAAF

-165 EHSFWNKHHP
+165 EHPFWNKHHP

-246 MKTWFSNHEKDCYN
+246 VKTWFNNHEKDCYN
-260 CNFINKELQ
+260 CSFFNNKEEEQKRRNSIKEFIENALSLPWGGKKGVYLGEISNEEVKALKRIGVELKVPSIHVIDTDLKHATRPEKIKAGIAVSVQGFKNFVQNYDNPKMFEVYWDAEKVALLYLTKYENQ
-269 YKDADFFR
+269 YQKFIV
-277 KRQYEYQQLKSN
+277 KINGS
-289 PEYRDVQFDKKTG
+289 
-302 GIKATHIGHIT
+302 GIK
-313 HEGARAERFFEG
+313 
-325 LTSSDLE
+325 
-332 KECMNQLFRNG
+332 C
-343 HKVLFCNET
+343 
-352 LRRRGQQ
+352 
-359 LPALDMELDGKIMDI
+359 
-374 RSVTGRGWY
+374 
-383 SNIFV
+383 
-388 SKNEQ
+388 
-393 LYRYNNREDVTE
+393 NREILDTNYLRTA
-405 KSDSLCMYFHDSSL
+405 SL
-419 YNEEKMRSSI
+419 I
-429 SMFKYRRDNDGNLLS
+429 RDPKNIRKNPK
-444 RQLKNVYCVIK
+444 LK
-455 GNAKIKKF
+455 KIR
-463 EI
+463 

>member
-17 NSIEPAMWQEL
+17 NSIEPTMWQEL

-56 VKHANEVFAAF
+56 VKHANEIFAAF

-165 EHSFWNKHHP
+165 EHPFWNKHHP

-228 PKNCNQ
+228 PKSCNQ

-260 CNFINKELQ
+260 CSFFNNKEEEQKRRNSIKEFIENVLNSPWGGKKGVYLGEISNEEVKALKEIGVKLKVPSIHIVDVDLKHATRPEKIKEGIAVSVQGFKNFVQNYDNPKMFEVYWDAEKVSLLYLTKYENQ
-269 YKDADFFR
+269 YQKFIV
-277 KRQYEYQQLKSN
+277 KINGS
-289 PEYRDVQFDKKTG
+289 
-302 GIKATHIGHIT
+302 GIK
-313 HEGARAERFFEG
+313 
-325 LTSSDLE
+325 
-332 KECMNQLFRNG
+332 C
-343 HKVLFCNET
+343 
-352 LRRRGQQ
+352 
-359 LPALDMELDGKIMDI
+359 
-374 RSVTGRGWY
+374 
-383 SNIFV
+383 
-388 SKNEQ
+388 
-393 LYRYNNREDVTE
+393 NREILDTNYLRTA
-405 KSDSLCMYFHDSSL
+405 SLV
-419 YNEEKMRSSI
+419 
-429 SMFKYRRDNDGNLLS
+429 RDPKNIRKDPK
-444 RQLKNVYCVIK
+444 LK
-455 GNAKIKKF
+455 KIR
-463 EI
+463 

>member
-17 NSIEPAMWQEL
+17 NSIEPTMWQEL

-47 DHNRSFLDA
+47 DHNRGFLDA
-56 VKHANEVFAAF
+56 VKHANEIFAAF

-165 EHSFWNKHHP
+165 EHPFWNKHHP

-260 CNFINKELQ
+260 CSFFNNKEEEQKRRNSIKEFIEDALNSPWGGKKGVYLGEISNEEVKALKRIGVELKVPSIHVIDTDLKHATRPEKIKAGIAVSVQGFKNFVQNYDNPKMFEVYWDAEKVALLYLTKYENQ
-269 YKDADFFR
+269 YQKFIV
-277 KRQYEYQQLKSN
+277 KINGS
-289 PEYRDVQFDKKTG
+289 
-302 GIKATHIGHIT
+302 GIK
-313 HEGARAERFFEG
+313 
-325 LTSSDLE
+325 
-332 KECMNQLFRNG
+332 C
-343 HKVLFCNET
+343 
-352 LRRRGQQ
+352 
-359 LPALDMELDGKIMDI
+359 
-374 RSVTGRGWY
+374 
-383 SNIFV
+383 
-388 SKNEQ
+388 
-393 LYRYNNREDVTE
+393 NREILDTNYLRTA
-405 KSDSLCMYFHDSSL
+405 SLV
-419 YNEEKMRSSI
+419 
-429 SMFKYRRDNDGNLLS
+429 RDPKNIRKD
-444 RQLKNVYCVIK
+444 LKLK
-455 GNAKIKKF
+455 KIR
-463 EI
+463 

>member
-17 NSIEPAMWQEL
+17 NSIEPTMWQEL

-56 VKHANEVFAAF
+56 VKHANEIFAAF

-165 EHSFWNKHHP
+165 EHPFWNKHHP

-228 PKNCNQ
+228 PKSCNQ

-246 MKTWFSNHEKDCYN
+246 MKTWFSNHSKNCFDCQYINNCLYGQEKNKLTQRAKEIRNIAKEKYN
-260 CNFINKELQ
+260 GKVLTHPQFQGKVTMSAKSIKEFLNQPHEFFKEKNELLLDIENVFRNSEYKEPENKKGRNTSKHEE
-269 YKDADFFR
+269 D
-277 KRQYEYQQLKSN
+277 
-289 PEYRDVQFDKKTG
+289 RDVHLFEISIKGKPSWLIVREYSDKSLRLYS
-302 GIKATHIGHIT
+302 I
-313 HEGARAERFFEG
+313 
-325 LTSSDLE
+325 SD
-332 KECMNQLFRNG
+332 
-343 HKVLFCNET
+343 
-352 LRRRGQQ
+352 
-359 LPALDMELDGKIMDI
+359 
-374 RSVTGRGWY
+374 
-383 SNIFV
+383 
-388 SKNEQ
+388 SKN
-393 LYRYNNREDVTE
+393 
-405 KSDSLCMYFHDSSL
+405 
-419 YNEEKMRSSI
+419 I
-429 SMFKYRRDNDGNLLS
+429 
-444 RQLKNVYCVIK
+444 LKALK
-455 GNAKIKKF
+455 
-463 EI
+463 E

>member
-1 MLDEFVN
+1 VLDEFVN

-17 NSIEPAMWQEL
+17 NSIEPTMWREL

-47 DHNRSFLDA
+47 DHNRVFLDA
-56 VKHANEVFAAF
+56 VKHANEIFAAF

-165 EHSFWNKHHP
+165 EHPFWNKHHP

-188 DDPASPDDILDDL
+188 DDPASPDDVLDDL

-234 CSFYKNRGFKNK
+234 CSFYKDRGLKNK
-246 MKTWFSNHEKDCYN
+246 VKTWFSNHEKDCYN
-260 CNFINKELQ
+260 CSFFNNKEEEQKRRNSIKEFIENVLNSPWGGKKGVYLGEISNEEVKALKEIGVKLKVPSIHIVDVDLKHATRPEKIKEGIAVSVQGFKNFVQNYDNPKMFEVYWDAEKVSLLYLTKYENQ
-269 YKDADFFR
+269 YQKFIV
-277 KRQYEYQQLKSN
+277 KINGS
-289 PEYRDVQFDKKTG
+289 
-302 GIKATHIGHIT
+302 GIK
-313 HEGARAERFFEG
+313 
-325 LTSSDLE
+325 
-332 KECMNQLFRNG
+332 C
-343 HKVLFCNET
+343 
-352 LRRRGQQ
+352 
-359 LPALDMELDGKIMDI
+359 
-374 RSVTGRGWY
+374 
-383 SNIFV
+383 
-388 SKNEQ
+388 
-393 LYRYNNREDVTE
+393 NREILDTNYLRTA
-405 KSDSLCMYFHDSSL
+405 SLV
-419 YNEEKMRSSI
+419 
-429 SMFKYRRDNDGNLLS
+429 RDPKNIRKDPK
-444 RQLKNVYCVIK
+444 LK
-455 GNAKIKKF
+455 KIR
-463 EI
+463 

>member
-1 MLDEFVN
+1 VN

-17 NSIEPAMWQEL
+17 NSIEPTMWQEL
-28 TKIMNDATAKGLS
+28 TKIMNEATAKGLS

-47 DHNRSFLDA
+47 DHNRGFLNA
-56 VKHANEVFAAF
+56 VKHANKVFAAF

-165 EHSFWNKHHP
+165 EHPFWNKHHP

-188 DDPASPDDILDDL
+188 DDPASPDDVLDDL

-214 GKDGKMFNDTHPYF
+214 GKDGKIFNDTHPYF

-246 MKTWFSNHEKDCYN
+246 VKTWFSNQEKDCFN
-260 CNFINKELQ
+260 CPFFKDCISEQDKNRSLRLRAKKIKEEVEFLKESKPTNKEFPHSINV
-269 YKDADFFR
+269 YA
-277 KRQYEYQQLKSN
+277 
-289 PEYRDVQFDKKTG
+289 T
-302 GIKATHIGHIT
+302 GIKEWLNQPHKHYK
-313 HEGARAERFFEG
+313 EKNEL
-325 LTSSDLE
+325 LTSFLDVFYNAKYRGSTDDN
-332 KECMNQLFRNG
+332 KERDGVEHTHVF
-343 HKVLFCNET
+343 EI
-352 LRRRGQQ
+352 
-359 LPALDMELDGKIMDI
+359 ELNK
-374 RSVTGRGWY
+374 
-383 SNIFV
+383 
-388 SKNEQ
+388 
-393 LYRYNNREDVTE
+393 E
-405 KSDSLCMYFHDSSL
+405 KSWILVHEMKWGEYKLH
-419 YNEEKMRSSI
+419 SI
-429 SMFKYRRDNDGNLLS
+429 SDNVNVTKD
-444 RQLKNVYCVIK
+444 LKK
-455 GNAKIKKF
+455 
-463 EI
+463 